1 MVVDAY
7 FCKNKNITAS
17 DLGIECITRLR
28 DDANLR
34 YKLMAQQRRARV
46 DESYNGEKVYFDRLD
61 KRKFNL
67 VHKNSEMKIY
77 TCIANSISLKCDI
90 RVAYVE
96 FLDAKGNIKLTK
108 NL

>member
-1 MVVDAY
+1 
-7 FCKNKNITAS
+7 
-17 DLGIECITRLR
+17 
-28 DDANLR
+28 
-34 YKLMAQQRRARV
+34 
-46 DESYNGEKVYFDRLD
+46 
-61 KRKFNL
+61 
-67 VHKNSEMKIY
+67 MKIY